1 MADASKSAEGGASV
15 PTDAAEQD
23 RLTLAQQES
32 ISKAITAS
40 QVSVHGTAAAAT
52 SMGKEPATKDT
63 LTI

>member
-1 MADASKSAEGGASV
+1 MADASKSAEGDASV

-40 QVSVHGTAAAAT
+40 QVSAHGITHAAM
-52 SMGKEPATKDT
+52 SMGMEPATKDT
-63 LTI
+63 LS